1 MDAPSTPSTPSPSP
15 ASLKARIRADIE
27 RRILSGE
34 WPPGYRLP
42 TERELTV
49 QYGCARM
56 TVNGAL
62 AALVEAG
69 FIERRRRA
77 GSFVRRT
84 PLRSGALEIP
94 DIAAQV
100 RAGGEAYGLELM
112 ERVVGRATAAE
123 RADLALPAAARV
135 LRLAA
140 RHFADGVPIAYEE
153 RLIPLDA
160 VPEAEA
166 ADFAREPPGTWLLQ
180 RVPWQEAQ
188 NVVYAEAADARLAAR
203 LDVPEGE
210 ALLVVER
217 RTWRAGRTLTS
228 VRTWHLG
235 SRQRVV
241 ARFGPSG
248 PRSG

>member
-1 MDAPSTPSTPSPSP
+1 MDAPSSAAASAP

-27 RRILSGE
+27 RRIHSGE
-34 WPPGYRLP
+34 WPPGHRLP
-42 TERELTV
+42 TERELTA

-77 GSFVRRT
+77 GSFVRRP
-84 PLRSGALEIP
+84 PLRSAALEIP

-100 RAGGEAYGLELM
+100 RAGGEAYRLELM

-123 RADLALPAAARV
+123 RVDLSLGAGARV

-140 RHFADGVPIAYEE
+140 RHFADGAPIAYEE

-166 ADFAREPPGTWLLQ
+166 ADFAREPPGSWLLQ
-180 RVPWQEAQ
+180 RVPWHEAQ
-188 NVVYAEAADARLAAR
+188 NVVSAEAADARLAAR
-203 LDVPEGE
+203 LGVPEGA

-217 RTWRAGRTLTS
+217 RTWRGGRTLTR

-235 SRQRVV
+235 ARQRVV

-248 PRSG
+248 AQGG